1 MPNTGENFIF
11 FIQQVLSNAY
21 KWRSSEDY
29 SIRSDT
35 TFNDK
40 SRAIFAYDSAK
51 RAIVYVEAYDLIGTS
66 SNEPINVDYSSYESP
81 DAASR
86 PDYQRGID
94 WLTSSGAATISG
106 GTVSVGSGTVLVG
119 DVVQVK

>member
-1 MPNTGENFIF
+1 MDDVAAEHSNDVNGEAIKLTDPSFLSLSAAMAHYA
-11 FIQQVLSNAY
+11 QVT
-21 KWRSSEDY
+21 EQ
-29 SIRSDT
+29 
-35 TFNDK
+35 
-40 SRAIFAYDSAK
+40 SRAGPSAGN
-51 RAIVYVEAYDLIGTS
+51 LIGTS

-106 GTVSVGSGTVLVG
+106 GTVTVGSGTVLVG